1 MHQST
6 SMNIE
11 RLKINIISETPFYP
25 KGHGVHTAFV
35 EMVEAYKKLGH
46 KVLINSDKKTDIT
59 HCHTIGLY
67 SLKKIKN
74 NPGKVAISA
83 HVIPDSFVGSLV
95 GAKLWLPLAKVYLKY
110 FYNKAKVMIAVSPQV
125 KTELDSWNLKGKV
138 FYIPNS
144 VNMHKFEHN
153 EKLREERRKALGIK
167 EEEFVVVNTGQIQPR
182 KGIQTF
188 IDTAKKLPNIKFV
201 WVGGI
206 PMKKF
211 ASNYKEMMEIQKDPP
226 KNVIFTGMAP
236 YEDAPSYYSAADALF
251 FPSYQENFPYSV
263 IEAAASGLPLIMR
276 DLDIYKPI
284 YWDLTIKT
292 NKEED
297 FVSIIDKISKNKSY
311 WQEWSNKA
319 IKLAEKYESI
329 ATAKKII
336 EVYKKE
342 ILDESEKA

>member
-6 SMNIE
+6 STSTKK
-11 RLKINIISETPFYP
+11 LTINIVSETPFYP

-46 KVLINSDKKTDIT
+46 KVLINSDEKTDIT
-59 HCHTIGLY
+59 HCHTIGFY
-67 SLKKIKN
+67 SLKKIKK
-74 NPGKVAISA
+74 NPGRVAISA

-95 GAKLWLPLAKVYLKY
+95 GAKLWLPLSKIYLKY
-110 FYNKAKVMIAVSPQV
+110 FYNKAKVMVAVSPQV

-144 VNMHKFEHN
+144 VNMEKFKHDK
-153 EKLREERRKALGIK
+153 KLREARRKALGI
-167 EEEFVVVNTGQIQPR
+167 ENDEFVVVNTGQIQPR

-188 IDTAKKLPNIKFV
+188 IDTAKKLPSVKFV

-211 ASNYKEMMEIQKDPP
+211 ASNYKEMMEIQKNPP
-226 KNVIFTGMAP
+226 KNVIFAGMAP

-263 IEAAASGLPLIMR
+263 IEAAAAGLPLIMR

-292 NKEED
+292 NNEED
-297 FVSIIDKISKNKSY
+297 FSNIIERLSKDKDY
-311 WQEWSNKA
+311 WQEWSKKA
-319 IKLAEKYESI
+319 IELAKKYESI
-329 ATAKKII
+329 TTAKKII
-336 EVYKKE
+336 ELYKKE
-342 ILDESEKA
+342 ILNESEKA